1 MKTPNSSPA
10 YTNRQR
16 RPADRADHANPGY
29 PTMSNATKAAA
40 TSAAYVAGSAAASA
54 GWVNAASAAYDA
66 ANAVYRTEYGFT
78 VQDYASANLAAYAAL
93 DLIFAPVK

>member
-1 MKTPNSSPA
+1 
-10 YTNRQR
+10 
-16 RPADRADHANPGY
+16 
-29 PTMSNATKAAA
+29 MSNATKAAAVKAAA

-54 GWVNAASAAYDA
+54 GWANAASAAYDA
-66 ANAVYRTEYGFT
+66 ANAVYREAYGYT